1 MRFRV
6 FSWFSASLMA
16 AALPAAF
23 ASDLR
28 PSGECLPA
36 DTAVMLRMPQPAAFL
51 EALRSRTKF
60 GSVALADRR
69 LEGLWG
75 VMLDTLRAAGDEPP
89 DDLEEQLAKYEL
101 QPDDLKAAFRGDMGT
116 GVVYRKRGDGLP
128 PLVMAL
134 AWLEPGE
141 ETARRLVTAMQ
152 RRVEER
158 NTAGEADAP
167 KRVDLEMA
175 GHEVLWMVEPIMT
188 VDTAGLDVDIDDDDD
203 IDAEEFKKKLD
214 ARLDAIRERVRNA
227 KFIQVGQTHAFLA
240 RLGGRLLAGHT
251 LPDQAAAAARQNE
264 GDRDFDIESGTE
276 EAKGVFERFLAEHAG
291 DARALLAE
299 ALDAPGMAAA
309 LPAGIPLADLVV
321 DPRVF
326 ITASADDE
334 MKKRIASIGADDL
347 GPLAW
352 RQSLDAGTY
361 RSGMFVTLPG
371 PRQGLMRILDQACD
385 PADVPSFAI
394 REAIDFT
401 QISLDLGAAYETVKE
416 FAVGQGGPET
426 ANMFTAVEMQ
436 AQGWLGVELPKL
448 LASAGSRHWIVT
460 YPSQVA
466 EALAEAR
473 KARGQAGGVQARQ
486 VADRIAIVWQIE
498 DEAPFIKILQRLAGM
513 SGGELQ
519 EEQGFRGVRIPDG
532 AAIYVGQQHLVV
544 AIGND
549 SLEKTLAAIRN
560 PPSGEASLRESNVP
574 RRAAEL
580 LPLDPARMFGI
591 SDSSRSGGTLGVLR
605 DMAEALV
612 PEDVE
617 ASARDM
623 LAGLQKLLPTET
635 EMEGMFGV
643 GVTTMRADDAG
654 VSLQTAWEMPAP

>member
-1 MRFRV
+1 
-6 FSWFSASLMA
+6 
-16 AALPAAF
+16 LPICI
-23 ASDLR
+23 
-28 PSGECLPA
+28 G
-36 DTAVMLRMPQPAAFL
+36 
-51 EALRSRTKF
+51 
-60 GSVALADRR
+60 
-69 LEGLWG
+69 
-75 VMLDTLRAAGDEPP
+75 
-89 DDLEEQLAKYEL
+89 QLL
-101 QPDDLKAAFRGDMGT
+101 QVHEHR
-116 GVVYRKRGDGLP
+116 
-128 PLVMAL
+128 
-134 AWLEPGE
+134 
-141 ETARRLVTAMQ
+141 Q
-152 RRVEER
+152 
-158 NTAGEADAP
+158 AGEIAGFYMLQGGAPCVSDAY
-167 KRVDLEMA
+167 M
-175 GHEVLWMVEPIMT
+175 GY
-188 VDTAGLDVDIDDDDD
+188 
-203 IDAEEFKKKLD
+203 
-214 ARLDAIRERVRNA
+214 
-227 KFIQVGQTHAFLA
+227 
-240 RLGGRLLAGHT
+240 
-251 LPDQAAAAARQNE
+251 
-264 GDRDFDIESGTE
+264 
-276 EAKGVFERFLAEHAG
+276 FERFLAEHAG

-326 ITASADDE
+326 VAASADDE
-334 MKKRIASIGADDL
+334 TKKRIASIGAGDL

-401 QISLDLGAAYETVKE
+401 QISLDLGLAYETVKE

-486 VADRIAIVWQIE
+486 VADRVAIVWQIE
-498 DEAPFIKILQRLAGM
+498 DEAPFVKILQRLAGM

-544 AIGND
+544 AIGKD

-560 PPSGEASLRESNVP
+560 PPSGEASLRESDVP

>member
-1 MRFRV
+1 MRFWV
-6 FSWFSASLMA
+6 FSWLSASIMA

-75 VMLDTLRAAGDEPP
+75 VMLDTVRAAGDEPP
-89 DDLEEQLAKYEL
+89 DDLEEQLAKYDL
-101 QPDDLKAAFRGDMGT
+101 QPDDLQAAFRGDMGT
-116 GVVYRKRGDGLP
+116 GVVFRKRGDGLP

-141 ETARRLVTAMQ
+141 ATAARLVTAMQ

-167 KRVDLEMA
+167 KRVDLQMA

-188 VDTAGLDVDIDDDDD
+188 VDTAGLDVD

-227 KFIQVGQTHAFLA
+227 KFIQIGQTHAFLA

-326 ITASADDE
+326 VAAAADDE
-334 MKKRIASIGADDL
+334 TKKRIASIGAGDL

-361 RSGMFVTLPG
+361 RSGMFITLPG

-473 KARGQAGGVQARQ
+473 KARGQTGGVQARQ

-498 DEAPFIKILQRLAGM
+498 DEAPFVKILQRLAGM

-544 AIGND
+544 AIGKD

-560 PPSGEASLRESNVP
+560 PPSGEASLRESDVP
-574 RRAAEL
+574 RRAAKL

>member
-6 FSWFSASLMA
+6 FSWFSASLIA

-75 VMLDTLRAAGDEPP
+75 VMLDTFRAAGDEPP

-101 QPDDLKAAFRGDMGT
+101 QPDDLQAAFRGDMGT
-116 GVVYRKRGDGLP
+116 GVVFRKRGDGLP

-141 ETARRLVTAMQ
+141 ATAARLVTAMQ

-227 KFIQVGQTHAFLA
+227 KFIQIGQTHAFRA
-240 RLGGRLLAGHT
+240 RLGGRRLAGHT

-326 ITASADDE
+326 VAAAADDE
-334 MKKRIASIGADDL
+334 TKKRIASIGAGDL

-560 PPSGEASLRESNVP
+560 PPSGEASLRESDVP

>member
-1 MRFRV
+1 
-6 FSWFSASLMA
+6 
-16 AALPAAF
+16 
-23 ASDLR
+23 
-28 PSGECLPA
+28 
-36 DTAVMLRMPQPAAFL
+36 
-51 EALRSRTKF
+51 
-60 GSVALADRR
+60 
-69 LEGLWG
+69 
-75 VMLDTLRAAGDEPP
+75 
-89 DDLEEQLAKYEL
+89 
-101 QPDDLKAAFRGDMGT
+101 
-116 GVVYRKRGDGLP
+116 
-128 PLVMAL
+128 
-134 AWLEPGE
+134 
-141 ETARRLVTAMQ
+141 
-152 RRVEER
+152 
-158 NTAGEADAP
+158 
-167 KRVDLEMA
+167 
-175 GHEVLWMVEPIMT
+175 MVEPIMT

-227 KFIQVGQTHAFLA
+227 KFSQIGQTHAFLA

-326 ITASADDE
+326 IAAAADDE
-334 MKKRIASIGADDL
+334 TKKRIASIGAGDL

-560 PPSGEASLRESNVP
+560 PPSGEASLRESDVP